1 MCNFGYHL
9 LFFPMAKDNLSS
21 TVLVTCATALEISVA
36 VPCYCTLH
44 KDFFVVVLIV
54 LIFYV

>member
-1 MCNFGYHL
+1 
-9 LFFPMAKDNLSS
+9 MAKDNLSS

-54 LIFYV
+54 LVFYV